1 MIHYQGQSSAQMS
14 DFSLAHL
21 IETRLRYY
29 RKHHGIGIALA
40 TSLVYVAGCLKQ
52 WRRNRWKESVKL
64 RATLRW
70 WRSLL
75 AE

>member
-1 MIHYQGQSSAQMS
+1 MVHHQGQSSAQMS

-29 RKHHGIGIALA
+29 RKNHGLPVAVA
-40 TSLVYVAGCLKQ
+40 ASLVYIAGCLRQ
-52 WRRNRWKESVKL
+52 LNRNRRKETVKL

-75 AE
+75 TA